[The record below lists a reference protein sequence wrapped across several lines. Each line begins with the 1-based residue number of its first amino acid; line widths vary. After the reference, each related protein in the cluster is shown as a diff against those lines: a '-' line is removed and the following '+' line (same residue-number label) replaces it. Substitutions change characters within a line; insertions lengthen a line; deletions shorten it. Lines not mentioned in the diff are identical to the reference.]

1 MNGKAIADI
10 LGRSRIV
17 AVLVV
22 EDVAVA
28 VPLARALVEGGI
40 GLIEVTLRSAVA
52 LDAIA
57 AIVRGVPEAVVGAG
71 TLTAPGQFAEAE
83 ERGCRF
89 LVSPGA
95 TPALCEAAAQ
105 SAVPWLPGAATVSEM
120 LALRERGYL
129 IAEVLSRRGVGRC
142 RLSEV
147 AGFAAARPSFLP
159 DRRHR
164 RTQCPGLPGGSERP
178 VRRRLLDGTAGARQ
192 VRRLGRHHRSCGPP
206 VTAAAIVPR
215 AGSSLWRAPHF
226 RRTSRR

>member
-83 ERGCRF
+83 KRGCRF

-129 IAEVLSRRGVGRC
+129 IQKFFPAEASGGVACLKSLASPLPDLRFCPTGGIGEHNAQDYLAVPNVLCVGGSWMAPPALVRSGDWGAITALATRLSR
-142 RLSEV
+142 
-147 AGFAAARPSFLP
+147 P
-159 DRRHR
+159 
-164 RTQCPGLPGGSERP
+164 
-178 VRRRLLDGTAGARQ
+178 RQ
-192 VRRLGRHHRSCGPP
+192 
-206 VTAAAIVPR
+206 
-215 AGSSLWRAPHF
+215 
-226 RRTSRR
+226 

>member
-40 GLIEVTLRSAVA
+40 GLIEVTLRSAAA

-83 ERGCRF
+83 KRGCRF

-129 IAEVLSRRGVGRC
+129 IQKFFPAEASGGVACLKSLVSPLPDLRFCPTGGIGEHNAQDYLAVPNVLCVGGSWMAPPALVRSGDWAAITA
-142 RLSEV
+142 L
-147 AGFAAARPSFLP
+147 AARVS
-159 DRRHR
+159 
-164 RTQCPGLPGGSERP
+164 RP
-178 VRRRLLDGTAGARQ
+178 RQ
-192 VRRLGRHHRSCGPP
+192 
-206 VTAAAIVPR
+206 
-215 AGSSLWRAPHF
+215 
-226 RRTSRR
+226 

>member
-10 LGRSRIV
+10 LGRSRVV

-22 EDVAVA
+22 DDVAVA

-40 GLIEVTLRSAVA
+40 GLIEITLRSAVA

-83 ERGCRF
+83 KRGCRF

-129 IAEVLSRRGVGRC
+129 IQKFFPAEASGGVACLKSLAPPLPDLRFCPTGGIGEHNARDYLAAPNVLCVGGSWMAPPALVRSGDWAAITA
-142 RLSEV
+142 L
-147 AGFAAARPSFLP
+147 AARVS
-159 DRRHR
+159 
-164 RTQCPGLPGGSERP
+164 RP
-178 VRRRLLDGTAGARQ
+178 RQ
-192 VRRLGRHHRSCGPP
+192 
-206 VTAAAIVPR
+206 
-215 AGSSLWRAPHF
+215 
-226 RRTSRR
+226 

>member
-1 MNGKAIADI
+1 M
-10 LGRSRIV
+10 
-17 AVLVV
+17 
-22 EDVAVA
+22 A

-83 ERGCRF
+83 KRGCRF

-129 IAEVLSRRGVGRC
+129 IQKFFPAEASGGVACLKSLASPLPDLRFCPTGGIGEHNAQDYLAVPNVLCVGGSWMAPPALVRSGDWAAITA
-142 RLSEV
+142 L
-147 AGFAAARPSFLP
+147 AARVS
-159 DRRHR
+159 
-164 RTQCPGLPGGSERP
+164 RP
-178 VRRRLLDGTAGARQ
+178 RQ
-192 VRRLGRHHRSCGPP
+192 
-206 VTAAAIVPR
+206 
-215 AGSSLWRAPHF
+215 
-226 RRTSRR
+226 